1 MIGSR
6 DPNTAREYLI
16 DEYARLVHT
25 SICTSRPR
33 TGSTTNDAF
42 RIANKLRSE
51 LLAGE
56 RTLSAIGVRD
66 EKFKLEARCAYCGKD
81 ANSLDHLIPRLR
93 NGPDS
98 ADNLVPACRRCSSS
112 KGGRD
117 VLRWAESKGFMPM
130 RVMRRHLVLAYCWTD
145 RAGLLDSTLESLIES
160 DPPFVVGE
168 YQWKL
173 ARRGAAILTE
183 KQQR

>member
-6 DPNTAREYLI
+6 DPATAREYLI
-16 DEYARLVHT
+16 DEYARLVYT
-25 SICTSRPR
+25 SICTSRSG

-98 ADNLVPACRRCSSS
+98 ADNLVPACRRCNSS
-112 KGGRD
+112 KG
-117 VLRWAESKGFMPM
+117 AEMS
-130 RVMRRHLVLAYCWTD
+130 
-145 RAGLLDSTLESLIES
+145 
-160 DPPFVVGE
+160 
-168 YQWKL
+168 
-173 ARRGAAILTE
+173 
-183 KQQR
+183 